1 MIHSA
6 GEERAELLAR
16 EAVELFDAGHR
27 EVQLFTP
34 CILYHANMLIV

>member
-1 MIHSA
+1 MVHSA

-27 EVQLFTP
+27 EVRLVYTLYT
-34 CILYHANMLIV
+34 ILC